1 MVDLLASEK
10 LKMKGETMQN
20 SPYAYDSDLHYYRQF
35 KSKYICVRCELEYIQ
50 FEKSCVCCKLSNIQ
64 RISDILAEL
73 KQKIKI
79 TFCKA
84 YSTFPY
90 PEKEVLK
97 FNEVTKEWEVD
108 NVKLR
113 EKLRIFLRERDLD
126 D

>member
-84 YSTFPY
+84 YSTSPY
-90 PEKEVLK
+90 PDTQILK